1 MGNNASELIKAKKV
15 MQNIVSGHIYDMLAK
30 VCDDLLAD
38 AVVSKEF
45 QGFTGNTQTS
55 YACGLYIDGAL
66 KYYINQKMWSKSPVR
81 KKVPKGVRVF
91 LNKPY
96 EGNPRAVTGRVDV
109 DDLYGKDSSFDFLKS
124 YKGFPD
130 KSFGIVMATG
140 TEYSEYIESVHN
152 LNVLTDTFQRAK
164 QILSKNLKPIP

>member
-1 MGNNASELIKAKKV
+1 MLIRK
-15 MQNIVSGHIYDMLAK
+15 
-30 VCDDLLAD
+30 
-38 AVVSKEF
+38 
-45 QGFTGNTQTS
+45 
-55 YACGLYIDGAL
+55 CGVE
-66 KYYINQKMWSKSPVR
+66 VR
-81 KKVPKGVRVF
+81 LGKKVPKGIRVF

-124 YKGFPD
+124 YKGFPN
-130 KSFGIVMATG
+130 KSFGIVMTTG
-140 TEYSEYIESVHN
+140 TEYSGYIESVHN

>member
-1 MGNNASELIKAKKV
+1 MGNNASEMIKAKKV
-15 MQNIVSGHIYDMLAK
+15 IQNVVGSHIYNILAR

-55 YACGLYIDGAL
+55 YACGLYINGSL
-66 KYYINQKMWSKSPVR
+66 KYYVNQKMWSRSPVR
-81 KKVPKGVRVF
+81 KKIPKGVRVF
-91 LNKPY
+91 LSKPY
-96 EGNPRAVTGRVDV
+96 EGNARAVTGRVDV

-124 YKGFPD
+124 YKGFSIN
-130 KSFGIVMATG
+130 SFGIVMTTG